1 LVVDG
6 ERVDPAKLAALGE
19 AIGSKTISDARRL
32 STNIRFEVNDAQ
44 LDLKAQADLE
54 RITRTA
60 ASDYPK
66 HTVVILGFTDADGGP
81 AINQPLAIRRAES
94 VAAELR
100 RSKVDTRSNGLGD
113 LFPIDSNETEA
124 GKARNRRAEVWVVKP

>member
-1 LVVDG
+1 MVDVD
-6 ERVDPAKLAALGE
+6 RPDPAKLAALGE
-19 AIGSKTISDARRL
+19 AIGSRRIRDARRL

-44 LDLKAQADLE
+44 MDLKAQADLE

-60 ASDYPK
+60 AADYPK
-66 HTVVILGFTDADGGP
+66 HTVVILGYTDSSGG
-81 AINQPLAIRRAES
+81 ASINQPLSVKRAES

-100 RSKVDTRSNGLGD
+100 RSKVDTKSNGLGA
-113 LFPIDSNETEA
+113 LFPIDSNETET